1 MEHWRRREQDGDFLE
16 PLRAFKCSGMVKVSR
31 HGNDEL
37 DVAIVMAESQVHG
50 QVNNLGG
57 MDSAKDPLIQFEF

>member
-1 MEHWRRREQDGDFLE
+1 
-16 PLRAFKCSGMVKVSR
+16 MVKVSR

-57 MDSAKDPLIQFEF
+57 MDSAKDPLIQI